1 MLLNTRHLQRFDRYV
16 RRYAKMFASE
26 FEISIIP
33 GIAQGHEGAYATVY
47 FDREAMMAYVRLN
60 MDWTDF
66 AEKPTD
72 KMLRKVALHEV
83 LHLLLSRMADN
94 LDVMYNRTFVNGL
107 EHEII
112 AKLIP
117 TIGVKGDR

>member
-1 MLLNTRHLQRFDRYV
+1 MLLNTRHLQRFERYV

-26 FEISIIP
+26 YNIEIVP
-33 GIAQGHEGAYATVY
+33 GIAEGHEHAYATVY
-47 FDREAMMAYVRLN
+47 FEREAMMACVRLN
-60 MDWTDF
+60 MDWTGF
-66 AEKPTD
+66 STKPTD

-94 LDVMYNRTFVNGL
+94 LDVMYSRAFVNEL

-117 TIGVKGDR
+117 TIGVRGDR